1 MAESVYELL
10 RKPFPVNDLKW
21 RVGNTY
27 ERQGS
32 KMANMLVYI
41 DARTVQD
48 RLDEIFTPAGWQF
61 ETRSIE
67 SYNRGNRTVTIIG
80 RLGIRINDEWIWK
93 EDGAENSDIE
103 AAKGGISDAFK
114 RAAVQWGIGRY
125 LYDASDFNTSV
136 PFTSNFTCYSD
147 NKRALDTIAFKLTL
161 KALDKYGHNAM
172 NSYILSLKTPEQV
185 KFISNLNREMF
196 GNKYDTIAKELL
208 DKMEA

>member
-1 MAESVYELL
+1 MEENVFEKLK
-10 RKPFPVNDLKW
+10 KPFPVNELKW
-21 RVGNTY
+21 RIGNTY

-48 RLDEIFTPAGWQF
+48 RLDEVFTPAGWQF
-61 ETRSIE
+61 ETRSME
-67 SYNRGNRTVTIIG
+67 SMCRSGKTVTIVG

-125 LYDASDFNTSV
+125 LYDASEFNTSV
-136 PFTSNFTCYSD
+136 PFTSNYTCYSD
-147 NKRALDTIAFKLTL
+147 NKRALDTVAFKLTL
-161 KALDKYGHNAM
+161 KALDKYGHDAM
-172 NSYILSLKTPEQV
+172 KSYILSLKKPEQV
-185 KFISNLNREMF
+185 KFIANLNKEMF
-196 GNKYDTIAKELL
+196 GNKYDAIAMELL
-208 DKMEA
+208 DKMGD